1 MGKQTSERLTQ
12 ERKVNSMS
20 DPNHPSGEFPQRPPV
35 VTGPQIR
42 PNNSIGVAGGVL
54 GIVGIVL
61 IWVPLIGGLLCLL
74 GLIFGLVGTSK
85 GRREGLPL
93 GLAIT
98 GIVTGGVGVLIYVVV
113 TLFFVSSGVS

>member
-1 MGKQTSERLTQ
+1 
-12 ERKVNSMS
+12 MS
-20 DPNHPSGEFPQRPPV
+20 DPNHPSGESPQQPPV
-35 VTGPQIR
+35 GTGPQIR

-85 GRREGLPL
+85 GRKEGLPL

-98 GIVTGGVGVLIYVVV
+98 GIVTGGVGVLIYFVV